1 MNKRE
6 VGMNIKKARK
16 NKGLKQK
23 ELAKLIGFSESSI
36 SKYEQ
41 GLITIPPGVLEQIA
55 KVLDV
60 PLTEIYDWDAEFNIG
75 GTLAKEVK
83 IYEEISDVFGKDTE
97 TLLLNYNSLNTDGK
111 NKACEYVS
119 DLTLIYPKNKK
130 EPSSAATDN
139 GSDNESTIK

>member
-55 KVLDV
+55 RVLDV
-60 PLTEIYDWDAEFNIG
+60 PIVEICNWDEEYNPNG
-75 GTLAKEVK
+75 KLAKEVK
-83 IYEEISDVFGKDTE
+83 IYEEIAENFGKDTE
-97 TLLLNYNSLNTDGK
+97 TLICDYNSLNSDGK
-111 NKACEYVS
+111 TKACEYVS
-119 DLTLIYPKNKK
+119 DLTLNPKYKK
-130 EPSSAATDN
+130 EPPPAATEN
-139 GSDNESTIK
+139 GSSNENTVK

>member
-23 ELAKLIGFSESSI
+23 ELANLIGFSESSI

-41 GLITIPPGVLEQIA
+41 GLITIPPGVLEKIA

-60 PLTEIYDWDAEFNIG
+60 PLVEIYDWDEEFNPNGI
-75 GTLAKEVK
+75 LAKEVR
-83 IYEEISDVFGKDTE
+83 IYEEISEVFGKDTE
-97 TLLLNYNSLNTDGK
+97 KLISDYNLLNSEGK
-111 NKACEYVS
+111 TKACDYVS
-119 DLTLIYPKNKK
+119 DLTINPKYKKK

-139 GSDNESTIK
+139 DSEG